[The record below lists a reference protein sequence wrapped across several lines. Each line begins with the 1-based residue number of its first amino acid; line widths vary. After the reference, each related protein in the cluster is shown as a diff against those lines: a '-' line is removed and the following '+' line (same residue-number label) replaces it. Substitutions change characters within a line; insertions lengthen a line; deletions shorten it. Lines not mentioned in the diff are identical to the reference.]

1 MPASAVGNT
10 DDDSK
15 TSTTT
20 EYGSFPSKRKPFL
33 RPTCSGSSSSGLYD
47 NEFGVAGFRISIEP
61 KDYLDA
67 TMHRCHYAR
76 KLDDSASDQAPQH
89 DLSRYHMGPGGE
101 TRLLKDNE

>member
-1 MPASAVGNT
+1 MPVGNT

-20 EYGSFPSKRKPFL
+20 EYGSFPSKRIPFL

-61 KDYLDA
+61 KNYLDA

-76 KLDDSASDQAPQH
+76 KLIYSALDQPPQH
-89 DLSRYHMGPGGE
+89 DLSRYHIEPGGA
-101 TRLLKDNE
+101 TRPPKDNE